1 MYDYELAKYFVG
13 FGYFVICLSMM
24 GVGVMVVRS
33 SADFEALR
41 KNLSWAS
48 PLFALTLLGCAV
60 GTHYFGAVACLYVLG
75 LYASFCSGVVLDIA
89 ESGTEFFK
97 STVKDDSALARRA
110 AGSASANGK

>member
-13 FGYFVICLSMM
+13 FGYFAICMSMM

-33 SADFEALR
+33 SADFEDLR
-41 KNLSWAS
+41 KNLSWAG
-48 PLFALTLLGCAV
+48 PLLALALLCCAV
-60 GTHYFGAVACLYVLG
+60 GTHFFGAVACLYVPG

-97 STVKDDSALARRA
+97 STVKETAD
-110 AGSASANGK
+110 ASARQFGKMPTSH

>member
-13 FGYFVICLSMM
+13 FGYFAICMSMM

-33 SADFEALR
+33 STDFEALHR
-41 KNLSWAS
+41 NLSWAG

-60 GTHYFGAVACLYVLG
+60 GTHFFGAVACLYVLG
-75 LYASFCSGVVLDIA
+75 LYASFCTGVVLDIA

-97 STVKDDSALARRA
+97 STVKDAAVESARQFGRMPT
-110 AGSASANGK
+110 SR